1 MTILQ
6 PDLLRL
12 VYFSRNRISRPYRE
26 MIWEIDQILETSQAN
41 NGRAGV
47 TGALIFNDGVFGQV
61 LEGPK
66 DAVDETFE
74 RIQLDERHHNVTL
87 LDITP
92 IEERSFADWSM
103 GFVGSHSLR
112 STHEVQ
118 TKVTDFDISRLDG
131 DEIFKLLLVLTLKNE
146 VTAKAA

>member
-12 VYFSRNRISRPYRE
+12 VYFSRNRISRPDCE
-26 MIWEIDQILETSQAN
+26 MIWEIDQILETSQVN

-66 DAVDETFE
+66 DAVEETFE
-74 RIQLDERHHNVTL
+74 RIQLDERHHDVTL

-92 IEERSFADWSM
+92 IDERSFADWSM

-112 STHEVQ
+112 ATYEVQ

-131 DEIFKLLLVLTLKNE
+131 DEIFKMLLLLTLKNE